1 MVRIQI
7 SPRPKRP
14 PRTLNDAG
22 LTTARKRLF
31 SLCVGSAD
39 ERSVC
44 NRLWIQALG
53 YKYSGLT
60 RPGGPCAPATPSC
73 FCLICVQAKPQLW
86 SCRQGS
92 LHWRNCVQRCGSHLA
107 RAGRRRQQ
115 RGDPTSVSLGP
126 SAIADGNGKPR
137 LAYAHLSVL
146 RTLRAQDPSLPPPTH
161 SFRCPSAILV
171 CANKNFCAGRMGGG
185 EAVAQGLHLGR
196 DHGAGLAPDHWLH
209 GALVRSFW
217 RHKVDL
223 PRPPRCRCAI
233 VFYVGL
239 RAFHA
244 RTLQSLRRPICGL
257 ICSAPLPSLGR
268 CHITHHCHRWR
279 LVGPSGT
286 ATRPQHEGPAQAAHA
301 VEGEEEVVALSKFV
315 CARHACG
322 AAGRRPPCSAR
333 SAQLPKPCILHTCAR
348 GLDDRFA

>member
-73 FCLICVQAKPQLW
+73 FGLICVQAKPQLW

-107 RAGRRRQQ
+107 RVGRRRQQ

-146 RTLRAQDPSLPPPTH
+146 RTLRAQ
-161 SFRCPSAILV
+161 R
-171 CANKNFCAGRMGGG
+171 
-185 EAVAQGLHLGR
+185 
-196 DHGAGLAPDHWLH
+196 
-209 GALVRSFW
+209 RSGS
-217 RHKVDL
+217 HHPL
-223 PRPPRCRCAI
+223 
-233 VFYVGL
+233 L
-239 RAFHA
+239 
-244 RTLQSLRRPICGL
+244 
-257 ICSAPLPSLGR
+257 PLPSRKQEFLCRSDGR
-268 CHITHHCHRWR
+268 RR
-279 LVGPSGT
+279 G
-286 ATRPQHEGPAQAAHA
+286 
-301 VEGEEEVVALSKFV
+301 
-315 CARHACG
+315 CG
-322 AAGRRPPCSAR
+322 ARATPGQGSWGWAGSR
-333 SAQLPKPCILHTCAR
+333 SLVAWRFGAQLLAAQGRPS
-348 GLDDRFA
+348 